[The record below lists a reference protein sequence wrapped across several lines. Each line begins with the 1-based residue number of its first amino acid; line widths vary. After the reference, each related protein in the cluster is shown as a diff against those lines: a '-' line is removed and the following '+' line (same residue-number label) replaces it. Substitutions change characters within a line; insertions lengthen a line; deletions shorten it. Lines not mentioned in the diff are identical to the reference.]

1 MSWWPSRYGPEDT
14 RGSGNELSPER
25 LLAALRIPRRGEAIE
40 LAPPLDAAAPRRHE
54 RTWGQ
59 AILAHGAT
67 EEHRRASENGDTYL
81 EELVT
86 GSLHSGCH
94 VDALGHSGIDGR
106 FYNGRALAEV
116 FRLEGLRTL
125 GIEQAPAWITRGVCL
140 DVAGLIG
147 VERLDGGFAI
157 EPVHLE
163 EACRRQEVTVEPG
176 DVALLH
182 TGWGDLYR
190 ADPDRYLE
198 SEPGAGWDAA
208 RWLTDRR
215 VSLVGADNWGF
226 EVVPREDARR
236 GQDFPVHQHLLAETG
251 TFILENLDT
260 RPLAELGQSEF
271 LFIAAPVKVAGA
283 TAGQVSPL
291 AVV

>member
-25 LLAALRIPRRGEAIE
+25 LLAALKIPRRGEVIE
-40 LAPPLDAAAPRRHE
+40 LAPPLDAAAPR
-54 RTWGQ
+54 WGGRDWSQ
-59 AILAHGAT
+59 SVLVDGA
-67 EEHRRASENGDTYL
+67 YL

-94 VDALGHSGIDGR
+94 IDALGHGGIGGR
-106 FYNGRALAEV
+106 FYNGIPLEEV
-116 FRLEGLRTL
+116 FGPDGLRTL
-125 GIEQAPAWITRGVCL
+125 GIEQAAPWITRGVCL
-140 DVAGLIG
+140 NLPTLLGAESL
-147 VERLDGGFAI
+147 EGGFVVQPAD
-157 EPVHLE
+157 LE
-163 EACRRQEVTVEPG
+163 EACRRQQVTIEPG
-176 DVALLH
+176 DAVLLH
-182 TGWGDLYR
+182 TGWGRLYR
-190 ADPDRYLE
+190 EDPRRYLE

-226 EVVPREDARR
+226 EVVPPEAARR

-251 TFILENLDT
+251 TFILENADT
-260 RPLAELGQSEF
+260 SALAALGQSEF
-271 LFIAAPVKVAGA
+271 LFIAAPAKVEGA
-283 TAGQVSPL
+283 TAGGVNPL